1 MLCEYNIYRK
11 IYSPFHISKT
21 SNLGYEKAEQKENK
35 LKEEPKVPNN
45 VCVNLPIQPK
55 SRDTEGF
62 RIKAGWWGG
71 LRPRPES
78 YNISGNVVLFISHYL
93 FSCNSS

>member
-1 MLCEYNIYRK
+1 
-11 IYSPFHISKT
+11 
-21 SNLGYEKAEQKENK
+21 
-35 LKEEPKVPNN
+35 VPNK

-55 SRDTEGF
+55 SRYTEGF

-71 LRPRPES
+71 LHPGPES
-78 YNISGNVVLFISHYL
+78 YNISGNVLLFISYQL

>member
-1 MLCEYNIYRK
+1 MLREYKIYRK
-11 IYSPFHISKT
+11 IYSPFDISKT
-21 SNLGYEKAEQKENK
+21 INLGYEKAEQKENK

-62 RIKAGWWGG
+62 RIKAGWWG
-71 LRPRPES
+71 RATS
-78 YNISGNVVLFISHYL
+78 
-93 FSCNSS
+93 